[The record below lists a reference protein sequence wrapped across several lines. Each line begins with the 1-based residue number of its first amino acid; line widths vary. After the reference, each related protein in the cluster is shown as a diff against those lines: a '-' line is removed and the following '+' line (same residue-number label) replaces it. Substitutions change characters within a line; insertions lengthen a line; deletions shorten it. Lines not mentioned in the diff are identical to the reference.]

1 MDLAGSILQSS
12 QVRLQEGAAVAIPST
27 HISLLCDVRAESRR
41 DEAWAVFHSR
51 YRDVTLGWCLR
62 RGLPP
67 DAAEDLTQDVLL
79 KLFRH
84 LPRYRHDPARGQ
96 FRGWLKAV
104 VNNALSNFWRGQRRR
119 PERGVGGTAF
129 LERLGGL
136 ASPEAASE
144 LSVAIED
151 RARTTAA
158 EVLERVRA
166 RLKETTWQ
174 AFYQTVVDD
183 RPAAE
188 VAAELRLSVASVYKA
203 SYRVKQMLLEEYR
216 HVHGNHGDPETV
228 PGPGDVGPAP
238 A

>member
-12 QVRLQEGAAVAIPST
+12 QVCLQEGSAVAIPST

-51 YRDVTLGWCLR
+51 YRDVILGWCLR

-84 LPRYRHDPARGQ
+84 LPRYRHDAEKGL
-96 FRGWLKAV
+96 FRGWLTAV
-104 VNNALSNFWRGQRRR
+104 VNTALSNFWRGQRRR

-174 AFYQTVVDD
+174 AFYQTVVDE

-188 VAAELRLSVASVYKA
+188 VAAELKLSVASVYKA

-216 HVHGNHGDPETV
+216 HVHGNHGDPDTL